1 MEQRIFRTLV
11 FIARCSAAATA
22 AYELALLLGL
32 TESVWAAMSAVIVS
46 QERLHETHSS
56 LKGRI
61 FGTLLGIVVTIIVSE
76 VAARQAASVALQ
88 MAVSVA
94 ICALIAR
101 EFPALRVA
109 MWTCPIVLLAVRPS
123 VPIVVVAL
131 HRGSEVILGALVGWV
146 FHWGAETLVDA
157 VIRTMPGHL
166 KTSRAH
172 RWLKSRVGTHR
183 IEG

>member
-1 MEQRIFRTLV
+1 MEQKIVRALA

-22 AYELALLLGL
+22 AYELASLLGL

-56 LKGRI
+56 LRGRI
-61 FGTLLGIVVTIIVSE
+61 FGTLLGIAVTIVVSE
-76 VAARQAASVALQ
+76 VASHEAASVALQ
-88 MAVSVA
+88 MAISVA

-109 MWTCPIVLLAVRPS
+109 MWTCPIILLAAQPS

-146 FHWGAETLVDA
+146 FHWVAETLVDA
-157 VIRTMPGHL
+157 VVGDEPGHQEAR
-166 KTSRAH
+166 RAYGWPK
-172 RWLKSRVGTHR
+172 RRIGTRR